1 MTAHRRCPMP
11 SRPGVIGRPGWCKW
25 CDSEI
30 LNPATGKPHRQ
41 RMWHPD
47 CADEHQLYTRA
58 EVAREFL
65 IGRDGD
71 RCRECGAEDRGR
83 WIAGPVVRVLSL
95 SWQSRWGLDLWERPE
110 GLSVGDYRPGGRFE
124 FLGDQQDIQRAT
136 ALQVDHVKPLWSIE
150 LTGDWR
156 ADRHW
161 WSPANLQLLC
171 PDCHKRKTALEAV
184 QRARARRPRLTGYQH
199 RLI

>member
-1 MTAHRRCPMP
+1 MP

-124 FLGDQQDIQRAT
+124 FLGGLQDIQGAT
-136 ALQVDHVKPLWSIE
+136 ALRVDAAG
-150 LTGDWR
+150 LTNESRYHYVWVRLGGEEFAIIAASVR
-156 ADRHW
+156 EF
-161 WSPANLQLLC
+161 LL
-171 PDCHKRKTALEAV
+171 L
-184 QRARARRPRLTGYQH
+184 
-199 RLI
+199 